1 MAVQIFLQCVSKSLL
16 VHDQKNKSIDI
27 AHAGHHQIDR
37 KVIKYFRILFQFFM
51 KYSLQDAHLFGIY
64 GYVLI

>member
-1 MAVQIFLQCVSKSLL
+1 MAVQIFLQCVSKLFFIHSE
-16 VHDQKNKSIDI
+16 KNKSFDI
-27 AHAGHHQIDR
+27 AHVGHHQIDR
-37 KVIKYFRILFQFFM
+37 KAMKYFRILFQFFM